1 MPRKKRVWYPGAIYH
16 VMNRGNRKD
25 AIFQSEG
32 DYNFFLTQVK
42 AVQTRHPFIV
52 HSICLMP
59 NHFHIQVET
68 ENDELAKIM
77 KKLSTT
83 YAMFYNSKYSLSGH
97 LFGGRYRAP
106 LIETDAYFLEVSRYI
121 HLNPVK
127 AKMVKAPF
135 DYEYSSYQLFTKD
148 RETIKR
154 NHILKTID
162 EIVDTSRILSYFG
175 DDKDQYRRFVEG
187 ATEHDEHE
195 KLIMKEMGE
204 DELWLPN

>member
-1 MPRKKRVWYPGAIYH
+1 MC
-16 VMNRGNRKD
+16 D
-25 AIFQSEG
+25 
-32 DYNFFLTQVK
+32 
-42 AVQTRHPFIV
+42 
-52 HSICLMP
+52 
-59 NHFHIQVET
+59 
-68 ENDELAKIM
+68 M
-77 KKLSTT
+77 KKSKMIVAVAVCMMATVSASAKKGPDFVKQYADSLNAFRAQQENNSGADTPLS
-83 YAMFYNSKYSLSGH
+83 A
-97 LFGGRYRAP
+97 
-106 LIETDAYFLEVSRYI
+106 
-121 HLNPVK
+121 
-127 AKMVKAPF
+127 
-135 DYEYSSYQLFTKD
+135 YSSYQLFTKD